1 MKNVKGVTILKTID
15 FYKQLDAEHSEFVES
30 QYEIFIEDCA
40 SFNEVYSNFIILE
53 KGNQSN
59 TYIVVER

>member
-15 FYKQLDAEHSEFVES
+15 IYKQLDAERSDFVES